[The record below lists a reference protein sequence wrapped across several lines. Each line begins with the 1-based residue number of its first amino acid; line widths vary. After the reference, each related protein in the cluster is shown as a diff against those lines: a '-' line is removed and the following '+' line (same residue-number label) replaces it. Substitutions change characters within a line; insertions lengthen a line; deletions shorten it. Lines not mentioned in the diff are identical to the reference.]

1 LSARRDPPDPFH
13 DVALELVIPDC
24 QNHRLC
30 MTTVDTYGRP
40 LVIRPT
46 TALSWQDFRD
56 AWSYRELLW
65 ILALRDVRVR
75 YKQASLGIAWALL
88 QPLFQMV
95 IFTVLFN
102 RLAGIHSDI
111 DVPYSVFCLAGV
123 TVWGLFA
130 NGLSHASES
139 LIGSA
144 NLVTK
149 VYFPRVLIPLASIL
163 TAVVD
168 CAIASVMLLG
178 LMIVKHVPFH
188 ATLLLAPFIAAIG
201 ALCAAALGLWMSA
214 LNLQFRD
221 VRHALPFFIQI
232 LVYTTPV
239 FYPASLVPE
248 KYRVFL
254 ALNPMAAVV
263 DGFRAALFGAPLPF
277 ARLGIA
283 LLVAVVVGLLGFVRF
298 RRLEQTFADQI

>member
-1 LSARRDPPDPFH
+1 
-13 DVALELVIPDC
+13 
-24 QNHRLC
+24 
-30 MTTVDTYGRP
+30 MTTSPTYGRL
-40 LVIRPT
+40 LVLRPT
-46 TALSWQDFRD
+46 RTLSRQDFRD
-56 AWSYRELLW
+56 AWDYRELLW

-88 QPLFQMV
+88 QPLTQMI

-102 RLAGIHSDI
+102 RFAGIHGDGSA
-111 DVPYSVFCLAGV
+111 PYPVFCLAGL

-139 LIGSA
+139 LLGSA

-168 CAIASVMLLG
+168 STIAGVLLLG
-178 LMIVKHVPFH
+178 LMVAMHVPFH
-188 ATLLLAPFIAAIG
+188 LTIVLAVPIAAIAG
-201 ALCAAALGLWMSA
+201 LCAAALGLWMSA
-214 LNLQFRD
+214 LNLQYRD

-232 LVYTTPV
+232 MVYATPV
-239 FYPASLVPE
+239 FYSASIVPQ
-248 KYRVFL
+248 KYRFLL

-263 DGFRAALFGAPLPF
+263 NGFRAALFGTPIPF
-277 ARLGIA
+277 VQLGAAVATA
-283 LLVAVVVGLLGFVRF
+283 LIVGLLGFIRF
-298 RRLEQTFADQI
+298 RHLEQTFADRI